1 MSTTDER
8 DIDPIEEMTR
18 IAQSFLDWPPGG
30 LQRVIALPSLE
41 N

>member
-8 DIDPIEEMTR
+8 DIDPIEEMTS
-18 IAQSFLDWPPGG
+18 IAQSFLDLASRG
-30 LQRVIALPSLE
+30 LQRVIAHPSLE